1 MTRARRALAHVAPLA
16 FALVIGACASL
27 ALRDPPRI
35 DVVSVALDRVE
46 GANALFTVRVRLTN
60 RIADDLVIE
69 SLTGTLSIE
78 GENIAQASLGNPPVR
93 LPGNGTAEADM
104 TARTGMD
111 AVLRAIANAMRN
123 GAMLLAP
130 GARPTLH
137 YAIEGSAKLAYGLRV
152 PFRHAGEL
160 GESAH

>member
-1 MTRARRALAHVAPLA
+1 VTRGKRALAHVAPLA
-16 FALVIGACASL
+16 FALLIGACASL

-35 DVVSVALDRVE
+35 DVMSVALDRIE

-60 RIADDLVIE
+60 RIGDDLEIE

-78 GENIAQASLGNPPVR
+78 GENVAQATLASPPVR
-93 LPGNGTAEADM
+93 LPGNGTADADM

-111 AVLRAIANAMRN
+111 GVLRAIANAMRN
-123 GAMLLAP
+123 GAMNLAP
-130 GARPTLH
+130 GARPALH
-137 YAIEGSAKLAYGLRV
+137 YAIEGSAKLAHGLRV